1 MVLSVHCKQFILK
14 MWLFAFRRINLIV
27 NSLSLSIMRVL
38 LKIAIPFI
46 IFSLLFSCVGMAPIK
61 ETRLIDS
68 LNQVA
73 YFQHYK
79 DLDLSYQAA
88 KTAYESAT
96 LYLSGKAEACNNLG
110 FYSFM
115 RMDFD
120 TAERYFNEVYD
131 LTQNELELLIA
142 DVGMMKIYQRTAMNK
157 EFYDYRNT
165 AIRRIRRIDE
175 DKSLFVDKNERI
187 RLNYA
192 YTEFSIVSAI
202 YYYYLQ
208 QLPEARTSI
217 AEIKP
222 ELELVGDTAQLLYYH
237 YIKGS
242 ASLSDGDTPER
253 RKLNE
258 FDELYLTWQLSAAN
272 GYPYFE
278 GNSLQGLAN
287 LLISSDNFELF
298 QSRRSHAL
306 MQLGFPVNRSL
317 PLKLAQKALDKFHE
331 YDDIYQIAGAYVS
344 IGRYLNEHGHY
355 AEALDTLTKALDC
368 VNLHH
373 QMYYSDVNNKIDIL
387 EPYVERDTVYTE
399 VQWINSME
407 SGHKNVK
414 TVPEWISR
422 IREQLCV
429 SYSGLGMKFQ
439 SDYNRNIYL
448 DILKYTRQDKEL
460 ESRYLVL
467 QEESKQLNVILIFII
482 LGLIV
487 LFILF
492 WVFNKRSKERNRI
505 HTERLQLALDICQK
519 VTASI
524 PSDITIE
531 DDIIHAITTSILPEM
546 ERLVGAVGLSI
557 RLFDEDGVLTGSES
571 EIQCSGIVSTFNLN
585 VPDKELPI
593 GEFTIC
599 TSHRLSKDDLTLLN
613 VISPYIAWSIDN
625 GITFISLGDERE
637 RLDKQRYIFEQ
648 HIARGKRENLIKK
661 ACLAIV
667 NGIIPYIDRII
678 NEVYKLKEKGFIHD
692 KEIKTAKYQYIEE
705 LVTTINEY
713 NDILALWI
721 KMKQG
726 TLSLNIENF
735 AVDELFE
742 LVKKGRKTFEM
753 RQQTF
758 DVEKTEAIVKADKAL
773 TLFMINTL
781 TENARK
787 YTQPGGTVKVYTRS
801 TDEYIEISVED
812 NGRGLSPEDLAL
824 IQDEKVY
831 DSRMIGMKQNAEVE
845 ELKRMKGSGFGL
857 MNCKGIIEKYRKTNS
872 LFHVCL
878 FSVDSQLGKG
888 SRFYFRLPLGVRKIM
903 GVLLCLLL
911 PLGMTSCKPS
921 AVPSTDN
928 TIPSSLEPDR
938 YEELLEKA
946 WAFADT
952 AYYCNI
958 IEDYE
963 LALQYVDSTM
973 SYLNLHYTKTAR
985 NPHVYLAL
993 VGNEIPPELI
1003 WWEEMFET
1011 DYSVITYIRN
1021 EAAVSLLALKR
1032 WDAYSYNNKAFTA
1045 LYKLTGEDQS
1055 IEAYCRELESSTS
1068 NKIVGI
1074 IMCFLLLLSYM
1085 IIYYT
1090 LYVRKR
1096 LNNRYNLE
1104 QVLDINK
1111 NIFSSSLVRT
1121 EESVEAL
1128 QREENTLREI
1138 PQRIIA
1144 EAFEGINEL
1153 LDVESLSLAVYN
1165 EMHNR
1170 LEFASTDANEELPEM
1185 VQHSFDQQ
1193 AYIVEDCFEA
1203 FPLIVEVGDKQQC
1216 VGVLYI
1222 ERPEGT
1228 QQEDN
1233 HLLLELIA
1241 RYVAIVVFNAVV
1253 KLAVRYRDIESAY
1266 EDTHRASWE
1275 DSMLHV
1281 QNMVLDNCLSTI
1293 KHETIYY
1300 PNKIK
1305 QIIEKLTSKSL
1316 SSTEEQENVDAISE
1330 LIEYYKGIFTI
1341 LSSCAARQLEEV
1353 TFRRTTIDVDILL
1366 EYAQKYFQKSN
1377 KKNKER
1383 LELQT
1388 ECLSAKLRVLGDV
1401 NQLYFL
1407 LENLIDEAL
1416 QVKEEG
1422 LLRLQAV
1429 PDGQFVRFLFTDTR
1443 REKSIEELN
1452 QLFYPNLQRMTA
1464 GEKGGLCGTEFLIC
1478 KQIIR
1483 DHDEYAGR
1491 RGCRINAEPA
1501 PERGYIVYFTIA
1513 AMATEI
1519 SRRAV

>member
-1 MVLSVHCKQFILK
+1 
-14 MWLFAFRRINLIV
+14 
-27 NSLSLSIMRVL
+27 MRVL
-38 LKIAIPFI
+38 FKIAILSI
-46 IFSLLFSCVGMAPIK
+46 ILSLLFSCAGMAPIK
-61 ETRLIDS
+61 EMRLVDS

-73 YFQHYK
+73 YSFRYK
-79 DLDLSYQAA
+79 DLKQSYQAA
-88 KTAYESAT
+88 RTAYESAT
-96 LYLSGKAEACNNLG
+96 LHRAGKAEACNNLG
-110 FYSFM
+110 FYFFM

-120 TAERYFNEVYD
+120 TAERYYNEVYE
-131 LTQNELELLIA
+131 LTKNELELLIA

-157 EFYDYRNT
+157 EFYDYRNM

-175 DKSLFVDKNERI
+175 DKSLFVDKNERM

-208 QLPEARTSI
+208 QLPEARVSI
-217 AEIKP
+217 DEIKP
-222 ELELVGDTAQLLYYH
+222 ELELVGDTNQLMYYH

-242 ASLSDGDTPER
+242 ASLCEGDTPEH

-258 FDELYLTWQLSAAN
+258 FDELYLTWQLAAAN

-278 GNSLQGLAN
+278 GNSLQSLAN
-287 LLISSDNFELF
+287 ILISSDNFELY

-306 MQLGFPVNRSL
+306 MQLGFPVDRSL
-317 PLKLAQKALDKFHE
+317 PLKLARKALGKFRE

-373 QMYYSDVNNKIDIL
+373 HLYYACADKEIDVL
-387 EPYVERDTVYTE
+387 EPYVERDTAYTE
-399 VQWINSME
+399 VQWINDTE
-407 SGHKNVK
+407 SGHKTVK

-448 DILKYTRQDKEL
+448 EILKYTRQDKEL

-467 QEESKQLNVILIFII
+467 QEESRQLNVILFFII
-482 LGLIV
+482 LGFVV
-487 LFILF
+487 LVILF
-492 WVFNKRSKERNRI
+492 LVFNKRSKERNRV
-505 HTERLQLALDICQK
+505 HTERLRLALDICQK

-524 PSDITIE
+524 PSDITVE
-531 DDIIHAITTSILPEM
+531 DDIIHAVNTSILPEM
-546 ERLVGAVGLSI
+546 QRLVGAVGLSI
-557 RLFDEDGVLTGSES
+557 RLFDEDRKLVDGDK
-571 EIQCSGIVSTFNLN
+571 EIECSGIISTFNLN

-593 GEFTIC
+593 GEFTVC
-599 TSHRLSKDDLTLLN
+599 TSHGMSKDDLTLLN
-613 VISPYIAWSIDN
+613 VITPYIAWAIDN

-637 RLDKQRYIFEQ
+637 RLDKQRYVFEQ

-661 ACLAIV
+661 SCLAIV

-678 NEVYKLKEKGFIHD
+678 NEVYKLKEKGFIHNQH
-692 KEIKTAKYQYIEE
+692 IKTAKYQYIEE

-726 TLSLNIENF
+726 TLSLNVENF
-735 AVDELFE
+735 ELNELFE

-753 RQQTF
+753 KQQVF
-758 DVEKTEAIVKADKAL
+758 DVGSTDVVVKADRAL

-787 YTQPGGTVKVYTRS
+787 YTQEGGTVKVYARRA
-801 TDEYIEISVED
+801 DEYIEISVED
-812 NGRGLSPEDLAL
+812 NGRGLSPEDIAL

-831 DSRMIGMKQNAEVE
+831 DSRRIGMKESHEAE

-857 MNCKGIIEKYRKTNS
+857 MNCKGIIEKYRKTNP
-872 LFHVCL
+872 LFNVCM
-878 FSVDSQLGKG
+878 FSVDSELGKG
-888 SRFYFRLPLGVRKIM
+888 SRFYFRLPLGIRKTL

-911 PLGMTSCKPS
+911 PLGITSCRPS
-921 AVPSTDN
+921 AAPSVGDQTETQDF
-928 TIPSSLEPDR
+928 DR

-946 WAFADT
+946 SLFTDT

-958 IEDYE
+958 IENYE
-963 LALQYVDSTM
+963 LALQYVDSAIT
-973 SYLNLHYTKTAR
+973 YLNIHHQKTTQ
-985 NPHVYLAL
+985 PPYMYLTL
-993 VGNEIPPELI
+993 VGDETSTELI
-1003 WWEEMFET
+1003 WWEEMYNTNYHIIMDF
-1011 DYSVITYIRN
+1011 RN
-1021 EAAVSLLALKR
+1021 AAAVSFLALKR

-1045 LYKLTGEDQS
+1045 LYKLTSEDQS
-1055 IEAYCRELESSTS
+1055 LEAYCRELEGSTT

-1074 IMCFLLLLSYM
+1074 ILCFLLLLSYT
-1085 IIYYT
+1085 IVYYI

-1096 LNNRYNLE
+1096 LNNRWNLE

-1121 EESVEAL
+1121 EKSVEAL

-1138 PQRIIA
+1138 PRRIIA

-1153 LDVESLSLAVYN
+1153 LDIESLSLAVYN

-1170 LEFASTDANEELPEM
+1170 LEFASTAAIDVLPDM
-1185 VQHSFDQQ
+1185 VQRSYDQQ
-1193 AYIVEDCFEA
+1193 MYLEEGRFEA
-1203 FPLIVEVGDKQQC
+1203 FPLIVEVGEKQQC

-1222 ERPEGT
+1222 ERAEQI

-1241 RYVAIVVFNAVV
+1241 RYVAIVAFNAVV
-1253 KLAVRYRDIESAY
+1253 KLAVRFRDIESAY

-1305 QIIEKLTSKSL
+1305 LIIEKLTSQSL
-1316 SSTEEQENVDAISE
+1316 TQAEEKENVDAIDE

-1353 TFRRTTIDVDILL
+1353 TFRRTPIDVSLLL
-1366 EYAQKYFQKSN
+1366 EYAQKYFGKNN
-1377 KKNKER
+1377 KEYKER

-1388 ECLSAKLRVLGDV
+1388 ENASGNLQVLGDV

-1407 LENLIDEAL
+1407 FENLIDEAL
-1416 QVKEEG
+1416 QVKKEG
-1422 LLRLQAV
+1422 VLRLQTV
-1429 PDGQFVRFLFTDTR
+1429 SDGQFVRFLFVDTR
-1443 REKSIEELN
+1443 REKSVEELN
-1452 QLFYPNLQRMTA
+1452 QLFYPNLGRMTA
-1464 GEKGGLCGTEFLIC
+1464 GEKGALRGTEYLVC

-1501 PERGYIVYFTIA
+1501 PQGGYVVYFTIA
-1513 AMATEI
+1513 AVPTATFR
-1519 SRRAV
+1519 SKD

>member
-1 MVLSVHCKQFILK
+1 
-14 MWLFAFRRINLIV
+14 
-27 NSLSLSIMRVL
+27 MRAL
-38 LKIAIPFI
+38 LKIILF
-46 IFSLLFSCVGMAPIK
+46 FTVSSLLFSCVGMAPMK
-61 ETRLIDS
+61 ETRLVDS

-73 YFQHYK
+73 YSLHYK
-79 DLDLSYQAA
+79 DLQRSYQTALV
-88 KTAYESAT
+88 AYESAT
-96 LYLSGKAEACNNLG
+96 LHQSGKAEACNNLG

-115 RMDFD
+115 RMDFES
-120 TAERYFNEVYD
+120 AERYFNEVYE

-157 EFYDYRNT
+157 EFYDYRNM

-175 DKSLFVDKNERI
+175 DKTLFVDKNERM

-208 QLPEARTSI
+208 QLAEAKVSI

-222 ELELVGDTAQLLYYH
+222 ELELAGDTAQLLYYH

-253 RKLNE
+253 RKLND
-258 FDELYLTWQLSAAN
+258 FDELYLTWQLAASHN
-272 GYPYFE
+272 YSYFE

-287 LLISSDNFELF
+287 LLISSDNFEF
-298 QSRRSHAL
+298 YQSRRSHAL
-306 MQLGFPVNRSL
+306 LQLGFSVDRSL
-317 PLKLAQKALDKFHE
+317 PLNLAQKALEKFRE
-331 YDDIYQIAGAYVS
+331 YDDIYQIAGAYVT
-344 IGRYLNEHGHY
+344 IGRYLNEYGQY
-355 AEALDTLTKALDC
+355 ASALDTLTKALDC

-373 QMYYSDVNNKIDIL
+373 RLYYSSLEYSLDVL

-399 VQWINSME
+399 VKWINSIKDD
-407 SGHKNVK
+407 GRGVK

-448 DILKYTRQDKEL
+448 EILKYTRQDKEL

-467 QEESKQLNVILIFII
+467 QKESKQLNVILFFLV
-482 LGLIV
+482 LGVVV
-487 LFILF
+487 LFVLLWI
-492 WVFNKRSKERNRI
+492 FNKHSKKRNKT

-524 PSDITIE
+524 PSDITVE
-531 DDIIHAITTSILPEM
+531 GDIIHAITTSILPEM
-546 ERLVGAVGLSI
+546 NRLVGAVGLDI
-557 RLFDEDGVLTGSES
+557 QLFDEDRKLVKSDATT
-571 EIQCSGIVSTFNLN
+571 QCDGIASTFNLN

-599 TSHRLSKDDLTLLN
+599 TLHRLSTDDMTLLN
-613 VISPYIAWSIDN
+613 VITPYIAWAIDN

-661 ACLAIV
+661 SCLAIV

-678 NEVYKLKEKGFIHD
+678 NEVYKLREKGFIHD
-692 KEIKTAKYQYIEE
+692 KEIKASKYQYIEE

-735 AVDELFE
+735 ELNELFE

-753 RQQTF
+753 KELTF
-758 DVEKTEAIVKADKAL
+758 DVETTDAVVKADRAL

-787 YTQPGGTVKVYTRS
+787 YTQTGGSVKVYAQR
-801 TDEYIEISVED
+801 TDEYVEISIED
-812 NGRGLSPEDLAL
+812 NGRGLSPEDIAL

-831 DSRMIGMKQNAEVE
+831 DSRMIGMKDDRESE
-845 ELKRMKGSGFGL
+845 ELKKMKGSGFGL
-857 MNCKGIIEKYRKTNS
+857 MNCKGIVEKYRKTNS

-878 FSVDSQLGKG
+878 FSVDSELGKG
-888 SRFYFRLPLGVRKIM
+888 SRFYFRLPLGIRKM
-903 GVLLCLLL
+903 LGVLLCILL
-911 PLGMTSCKPS
+911 PWGMMSCKS
-921 AVPSTDN
+921 SGQSSIENNAVATVNIDS
-928 TIPSSLEPDR
+928 

-946 WAFADT
+946 SAFTDT
-952 AYYCNI
+952 AYYCNV
-958 IEDYE
+958 IEEYE
-963 LALQYVDSTM
+963 LALQYVDSAMT
-973 SYLNLHYTKTAR
+973 YLNDHYRKTAAT
-985 NPHVYLAL
+985 PHVYLTLGGDGTPA
-993 VGNEIPPELI
+993 ELI
-1003 WWEEMFET
+1003 WREEMFYT
-1011 DYSVITYIRN
+1011 DYAVIMDIRN
-1021 EAAVSLLALKR
+1021 GAAVSLLALKR
-1032 WDAYSYNNKAFTA
+1032 WDAYAYNNKAFTA
-1045 LYKLTGEDQS
+1045 MYKLTSEDQS
-1055 IEAYCRELESSTS
+1055 LETYCRELEGSTT

-1074 IMCFLLLLSYM
+1074 ILCFSLLLSYM
-1085 IIYYT
+1085 IVYYI

-1096 LNNRYNLE
+1096 LRNRWNLE

-1138 PQRIIA
+1138 PKRIIA

-1153 LDVESLSLAVYN
+1153 LDIESLGLAVYN
-1165 EMHNR
+1165 EMRNR
-1170 LEFASTDANEELPEM
+1170 LEFASTTGMDVFPEM
-1185 VQHSFDQQ
+1185 VQR
-1193 AYIVEDCFEA
+1193 AYDNQMYLSEENSEA
-1203 FPLIVEVGDKQQC
+1203 FPLIVEVGENLQC

-1222 ERPEGT
+1222 ERPEGV

-1241 RYVAIVVFNAVV
+1241 RYVAVVVFNAVV

-1305 QIIEKLTSKSL
+1305 LIIERLTAKSL
-1316 SSTEEQENVDAISE
+1316 TLIEEKENVDAINE

-1353 TFRRTTIDVDILL
+1353 TFRRTTIKVSDLL
-1366 EYAQKYFQKSN
+1366 EYARRYFKKSN
-1377 KKNKER
+1377 KEYKDS

-1388 ECLSAKLRVLGDV
+1388 ENTSGDFCVLGDI

-1407 LENLIDEAL
+1407 FENLITEAL
-1416 QVKEEG
+1416 QVKEG
-1422 LLRLQAV
+1422 GVLRLQSV
-1429 PDGQFVRFLFTDTR
+1429 PDGKFVRFLFTDTR
-1443 REKSIEELN
+1443 REKNVEALN
-1452 QLFYPNLQRMTA
+1452 QLFYPSLERMTA
-1464 GEKGGLCGTEFLIC
+1464 GDKGVLRGTEYLVC

-1501 PERGYIVYFTIA
+1501 PEGGYTVYFTIA
-1513 AMATEI
+1513 ATT
-1519 SRRAV
+1519 RRSEA

>member
-1 MVLSVHCKQFILK
+1 
-14 MWLFAFRRINLIV
+14 
-27 NSLSLSIMRVL
+27 MRVL
-38 LKIAIPFI
+38 LKIAISFI
-46 IFSLLFSCVGMAPIK
+46 IISLLFSCVGMTPMK
-61 ETRLIDS
+61 ETRLVDS
-68 LNQVA
+68 LNQVS
-73 YFQHYK
+73 YFYHYK
-79 DLDLSYQAA
+79 DLNLSYEAA
-88 KTAYESAT
+88 KAAYESAV
-96 LYLSGKAEACNNLG
+96 LHRMGKAEACNNLG
-110 FYSFM
+110 FHAFM
-115 RMDFD
+115 CMDFD
-120 TAERYFNEVYD
+120 TAEQYFNEVYT
-131 LTQNELELLIA
+131 LTNNELELLIA

-175 DKSLFVDKNERI
+175 DKTLFVDKHERI

-208 QLPEARTSI
+208 QLPEARKSI
-217 AEIKP
+217 NEIKP
-222 ELELVGDTAQLLYYH
+222 DIELVGDTSQLLYYH

-253 RKLNE
+253 QKLNE
-258 FDELYLTWQLSAAN
+258 FDELYLTWRLAAEK

-278 GNSLQGLAN
+278 GNGLQGLAN
-287 LLISSDNFELF
+287 LLISSENFELF
-298 QSRRSHAL
+298 QNRRPHPLS
-306 MQLGFPVNRSL
+306 QFGFPVDRSL
-317 PLKLAQKALDKFHE
+317 PLRLAQKALGKFRE
-331 YDDIYQIAGAYVS
+331 YNDIYQIAGAYVS

-355 AEALDTLTKALDC
+355 AEALDTLTKALGY

-373 QMYYSDVNNKIDIL
+373 QRYYTNDGDSIDVLK
-387 EPYVERDTVYTE
+387 PYVDRDTIYTE
-399 VQWINSME
+399 VQWINGIE
-407 SGHKNVK
+407 EGGGRNVK

-448 DILKYTRQDKEL
+448 EILKYTRQDKEL

-467 QEESKQLNVILIFII
+467 QEESKKLNVILLF
-482 LGLIV
+482 IV
-487 LFILF
+487 LGFIVLIFLF
-492 WVFNKRSKERNRI
+492 WIFNKRSKERNGI
-505 HTERLQLALDICQK
+505 HTERLQLSLDICQN

-524 PSDITIE
+524 PSDVAAE
-531 DDIIHAITTSILPEM
+531 EDIIHAIISSIFPYM
-546 ERLVGAVGLSI
+546 QRLVGATGLSI
-557 RLFDEDGVLTGSES
+557 RLFDEDGVMVES
-571 EIQCSGIVSTFNLN
+571 NDENLHQGIVSTFDLN
-585 VPDKELPI
+585 VPDKEKPI
-593 GEFTIC
+593 GDLTIH
-599 TSHRLSKDDLTLLN
+599 TSHRLSKDDFTLLN
-613 VISPYIAWSIDN
+613 VITPYIAWAIDN
-625 GITFISLGDERE
+625 GMTFISLGDERE

-692 KEIKTAKYQYIEE
+692 KDIKAAKYQYIEE

-735 AVDELFE
+735 VLDELFE

-753 RQQTF
+753 KQQTF
-758 DVEKTEAIVKADKAL
+758 DVEQTGVVVKADRAL

-787 YTQPGGTVKVYTRS
+787 YTQPGGTVKVYARS
-801 TDEYIEISVED
+801 TDEYVEISVED

-831 DSRMIGMKQNAEVE
+831 DSRMIGMKGNADAE
-845 ELKRMKGSGFGL
+845 ELKKVKGSGFGL
-857 MNCKGIIEKYRKTNS
+857 MNCKGIIEKYRKTNP

-878 FSVDSQLGKG
+878 FSADSQAGKG
-888 SRFYFRLPLGVRKIM
+888 SRFYFRLPLGVRKTLGI
-903 GVLLCLLL
+903 LLCLLL
-911 PLGMTSCKPS
+911 PLGMISCKPS
-921 AVPSTDN
+921 ATSAVENASA
-928 TIPSSLEPDR
+928 SLSLDQ

-946 WAFADT
+946 SAFADT
-952 AYYCNI
+952 AFYCNV
-958 IEDYE
+958 IEEYE

-973 SYLNLHYTKTAR
+973 TYLNLHYTKTSR
-985 NPHVYLAL
+985 NPHVYLTL
-993 VGNEIPPELI
+993 IGDETPTELT

-1011 DYSVITYIRN
+1011 DYSVIMYIRN

-1055 IEAYCRELESSTS
+1055 LEAYCRELESSTS

-1074 IMCFLLLLSYM
+1074 ILCFLLLLSYM
-1085 IIYYT
+1085 IIYYI

-1104 QVLDINK
+1104 QVLEINK

-1170 LEFASTDANEELPEM
+1170 LEFASTVANESLPEM
-1185 VQHSFDQQ
+1185 VQRSFDRQV
-1193 AYIVEDCFEA
+1193 YIIEGCFEA
-1203 FPLIVEVGDKQQC
+1203 FPLIVEVGEKQQC

-1233 HLLLELIA
+1233 HLLLVLIA

-1253 KLAVRYRDIESAY
+1253 KLAIRYRDIESAY

-1316 SSTEEQENVDAISE
+1316 SQAGEQENVDAISE

-1353 TFRRTTIDVDILL
+1353 TFRRTTIDVDALL
-1366 EYAQKYFQKSN
+1366 EYAKKYF
-1377 KKNKER
+1377 KKNNKEYKGQ

-1388 ECLSAKLRVLGDV
+1388 ENLSGKLYVLGDV
-1401 NQLYFL
+1401 NQLHFL

-1422 LLRLQAV
+1422 ILRLQVV

-1443 REKSIEELN
+1443 REKSVEELN
-1452 QLFYPNLQRMTA
+1452 QLFYPNLGRMTS
-1464 GEKGGLCGTEFLIC
+1464 GEKGALRGTEYLIC

-1501 PERGYIVYFTIA
+1501 PEGGYTVYFTI
-1513 AMATEI
+1513 
-1519 SRRAV
+1519 SKR

>member
-1 MVLSVHCKQFILK
+1 
-14 MWLFAFRRINLIV
+14 
-27 NSLSLSIMRVL
+27 
-38 LKIAIPFI
+38 
-46 IFSLLFSCVGMAPIK
+46 MAPMK
-61 ETRLIDS
+61 ETRLVDS

-79 DLDLSYQAA
+79 DLSLSYEAA
-88 KTAYESAT
+88 MAAYEAAT
-96 LYLSGKAEACNNLG
+96 LHGAGKAEACNNLG
-110 FYSFM
+110 FHAFM

-120 TAERYFNEVYD
+120 TAERYFKEVYD
-131 LTQNELELLIA
+131 LTQNELERLIA

-165 AIRRIRRIDE
+165 AIKRIRRIDE
-175 DKSLFVDKNERI
+175 DKSLFVDKYEKI

-208 QLPEARTSI
+208 QIPEAKVSI
-217 AEIKP
+217 NEIKP
-222 ELELVGDTAQLLYYH
+222 DIELVGDTGQILYYH

-242 ASLSDGDTPER
+242 ASLCDGDTQER
-253 RKLNE
+253 QKLNE
-258 FDELYLTWQLSAAN
+258 FDELYLTWQLAAMS

-278 GNSLQGLAN
+278 GNGLQGLAN
-287 LLISSDNFELF
+287 ILISSDNFELF
-298 QSRRSHAL
+298 LTRRSHAL
-306 MQLGFPVNRSL
+306 TQLGFPVDRSL
-317 PLKLAQKALDKFHE
+317 PLKLAQKALGKFRE

-355 AEALDTLTKALDC
+355 AEALDTLKKALDC
-368 VNLHH
+368 VNQHH
-373 QMYYSDVNNKIDIL
+373 QMYYAHEGSELDIL

-399 VQWINSME
+399 VQWINGTE
-407 SGHKNVK
+407 GDHKHVK

-448 DILKYTRQDKEL
+448 EILKYTRQDKEL

-467 QEESKQLNVILIFII
+467 QQESKQLNMILFFIVM
-482 LGLIV
+482 GLIV
-487 LFILF
+487 LILLF
-492 WVFNKRSKERNRI
+492 WIFNKRSKERNRI

-524 PSDITIE
+524 PSDITVE
-531 DDIIHAITTSILPEM
+531 DDIIEAITSSILPEM
-546 ERLVGAVGLSI
+546 GRLVGAKELAI
-557 RLFDEDGVLTGSES
+557 RLLDEEKVEEPDNQMSCPGVR
-571 EIQCSGIVSTFNLN
+571 STFNLS
-585 VPDKELPI
+585 VPDKEYPI
-593 GEFTIC
+593 GELMVC
-599 TSHRLSKDDLTLLN
+599 TSHRLSKDDQTILN
-613 VISPYIAWSIDN
+613 VITPYIAWAIDN
-625 GITFISLGDERE
+625 GMTFISLGDERE
-637 RLDKQRYIFEQ
+637 RLEKQRYIFEQ

-661 ACLAIV
+661 SCLAIV

-692 KEIKTAKYQYIEE
+692 KEIKAAKYQYIEE

-735 AVDELFE
+735 ELDELFE
-742 LVKKGRKTFEM
+742 LVRKGRKTFEM
-753 RQQTF
+753 KQQTF
-758 DVEKTEAIVKADKAL
+758 DVEPTDVVIKADRAL

-787 YTQPGGTVKVYTRS
+787 YTPSGGSVKVYARRA
-801 TDEYIEISVED
+801 DEYVEISVED
-812 NGRGLSPEDLAL
+812 NGRGLSPEDVAL

-831 DSRMIGMKQNAEVE
+831 DSRTIGMKENKEAE
-845 ELKRMKGSGFGL
+845 ELKRMKGSGFGI
-857 MNCKGIIEKYRKTNS
+857 MNCKGIIEKYRKTNP
-872 LFHVCL
+872 LFQVCM
-878 FSVDSQLGKG
+878 FSVDSELGKG
-888 SRFYFRLPLGVRKIM
+888 SRFYFRLPLGIRKTL

-911 PLGMTSCKPS
+911 PFGMTSC
-921 AVPSTDN
+921 N
-928 TIPSSLEPDR
+928 SSEDITTKKTVDVAL
-938 YEELLEKA
+938 YSGGAEELLEEA
-946 WAFADT
+946 SAFADT
-952 AYYCNI
+952 AYYCNVT
-958 IEDYE
+958 EDYE
-963 LALQYVDSTM
+963 LALQYLDSAIT
-973 SYLNLHYTKTAR
+973 YLNTHYKEYAR
-985 NPHVYLAL
+985 NPQVYLTL
-993 VGNEIPPELI
+993 VGDETPAELI
-1003 WWEEMFET
+1003 WWDKVFDT
-1011 DYSVITYIRN
+1011 DYRVIMDIRN
-1021 EAAVSLLALKR
+1021 SAAVSFLALKR

-1045 LYKLTGEDQS
+1045 LYKLTSEDQS
-1055 IEAYCRELESSTS
+1055 LEAYCRELEGSTT

-1090 LYVRKR
+1090 VYVRKR
-1096 LNNRYNLE
+1096 LKNRWNLE

-1111 NIFSSSLVRT
+1111 NVFSSSMVRT

-1138 PQRIIA
+1138 PRKIIT

-1153 LDVESLSLAVYN
+1153 MDVESISLAVYN
-1165 EMHNR
+1165 EMRHR
-1170 LEFASTDANEELPEM
+1170 LEFASTTSNGELPEM
-1185 VQHSFDQQ
+1185 VQQSFDSQKHL
-1193 AYIVEDCFEA
+1193 AEGCFEA
-1203 FPLIVEVGDKQQC
+1203 FPLIVEVGEKQQC

-1222 ERPEGT
+1222 EQPEGV
-1228 QQEDN
+1228 QQEEN
-1233 HLLLELIA
+1233 HLLLELMA

-1316 SSTEEQENVDAISE
+1316 TQAEEEDNVDAIGE

-1353 TFRRTTIDVDILL
+1353 TFRRTTIDTAGLL
-1366 EYAQKYFQKSN
+1366 AYAQKYF
-1377 KKNKER
+1377 KKNNREYKDR
-1383 LELQT
+1383 IELQV
-1388 ECLSAKLRVLGDV
+1388 ENLSGDLQVLGDL
-1401 NQLYFL
+1401 NQLHFL

-1422 LLRLQAV
+1422 VLRLQTV
-1429 PDGQFVRFLFTDTR
+1429 PDGKFVRFLFTDTR
-1443 REKSIEELN
+1443 QNKTVEELN
-1452 QLFYPNLQRMTA
+1452 QLFYPNLQRMTS
-1464 GEKGGLCGTEFLIC
+1464 GEKGALRGTEYLVC

-1501 PERGYIVYFTIA
+1501 PENGFIVYFTVPK
-1513 AMATEI
+1513 
-1519 SRRAV
+1519 R

>member
-1 MVLSVHCKQFILK
+1 M
-14 MWLFAFRRINLIV
+14 
-27 NSLSLSIMRVL
+27 
-38 LKIAIPFI
+38 
-46 IFSLLFSCVGMAPIK
+46 FSCVGIAPIK

-68 LNQVA
+68 LNQIA
-73 YFQHYK
+73 YYQHYK

-88 KTAYESAT
+88 RTAYESAT

-175 DKSLFVDKNERI
+175 DKSLFVDKNEKI

-208 QLPEARTSI
+208 QLPEARVSI

-222 ELELVGDTAQLLYYH
+222 ELELAGDTAQLLYYH

-272 GYPYFE
+272 YYPYFE

-306 MQLGFPVNRSL
+306 MQFGFPVDRSL
-317 PLKLAQKALDKFHE
+317 PLKLAQKALGKFRE

-355 AEALDTLTKALDC
+355 AEALDTLSKALDC

-373 QMYYSDVNNKIDIL
+373 QMYYSDVNNRIDIL

-407 SGHKNVK
+407 GNHKNVK

-467 QEESKQLNVILIFII
+467 QEESKQLNAILLFII

-492 WVFNKRSKERNRI
+492 WVFNRRSKVRNRI
-505 HTERLQLALDICQK
+505 HTERLQLVLDICQK

-524 PSDITIE
+524 PSDIAIG

-546 ERLVGAVGLSI
+546 QRLVGAVELSI
-557 RLFDEDGVLTGSES
+557 RLYDENGVLAESAASET
-571 EIQCSGIVSTFNLN
+571 QCSGIVSTFNLN

-613 VISPYIAWSIDN
+613 VITPYIAWAIDN
-625 GITFISLGDERE
+625 GMTFISLGDERE

-661 ACLAIV
+661 SCLAIV

-678 NEVYKLKEKGFIHD
+678 NEVYKLKEKGFIHNKD
-692 KEIKTAKYQYIEE
+692 IKTAKYQYIEE
-705 LVTTINEY
+705 LVTKINEY

-735 AVDELFE
+735 ELNELFE

-753 RQQTF
+753 RQQEF
-758 DVEKTEAIVKADKAL
+758 DVESTDVVVKADRAL

-787 YTQPGGTVKVYTRS
+787 YTQAGGTVNVYARR
-801 TDEYIEISVED
+801 TDEYVEISVED
-812 NGRGLSPEDLAL
+812 NGRGLSPEDVAL

-831 DSRMIGMKQNAEVE
+831 DSRMIGMKENNETE

-857 MNCKGIIEKYRKTNS
+857 MNCKGIIEKYRKTNP
-872 LFHVCL
+872 LFHVCM
-878 FSVDSQLGKG
+878 FSVDSKLGKG
-888 SRFYFRLPLGVRKIM
+888 SRFYFRLPLGVRKTLGII
-903 GVLLCLLL
+903 LCLLL
-911 PLGMTSCKPS
+911 PLGMMSCKPS
-921 AVPSTDN
+921 VNSSVDN
-928 TIPSSLEPDR
+928 KASATLDFNR
-938 YEELLEKA
+938 HEELLEKA
-946 WAFADT
+946 SAFTDT

-958 IEDYE
+958 IENYE
-963 LALQYVDSTM
+963 LALQYVDSAMT
-973 SYLNLHYTKTAR
+973 YLNIHYQKTAR
-985 NPHVYLAL
+985 NPHVYLTLDGDETPA
-993 VGNEIPPELI
+993 ELI
-1003 WWEEMFET
+1003 WREEMFYT
-1011 DYSVITYIRN
+1011 DYPVIMDIRN
-1021 EAAVSLLALKR
+1021 GAAVSLLALKR

-1045 LYKLTGEDQS
+1045 LYKLTSEDQS
-1055 IEAYCRELESSTS
+1055 LEAYCRELEGSTT

-1074 IMCFLLLLSYM
+1074 ILCFLLLLSYM
-1085 IIYYT
+1085 TVSYI

-1096 LNNRYNLE
+1096 LNNRWNLE

-1121 EESVEAL
+1121 EESMEAL

-1138 PQRIIA
+1138 PRRVIA

-1153 LDVESLSLAVYN
+1153 LDIESLSLAVYN

-1170 LEFASTDANEELPEM
+1170 LEFASTAAIDVLPEM
-1185 VQHSFDQQ
+1185 VQQSFDHQTYL
-1193 AYIVEDCFEA
+1193 ADGNCEA
-1203 FPLIVEVGDKQQC
+1203 FPLIVEVGEKLQC
-1216 VGVLYI
+1216 VGVLYL
-1222 ERPEGT
+1222 ERPEGV

-1305 QIIEKLTSKSL
+1305 LIIEKLTSKSL
-1316 SSTEEQENVDAISE
+1316 TLAEEKENVDAIGE

-1353 TFRRTTIDVDILL
+1353 TFRRTTINVSVLL
-1366 EYAQKYFQKSN
+1366 EYAQKYFRKN
-1377 KKNKER
+1377 NKEYKGK
-1383 LELQT
+1383 LELVT
-1388 ECLSAKLRVLGDV
+1388 ENLSGDVRVLGDV

-1407 LENLIDEAL
+1407 FENLIDEAL

-1422 LLRLQAV
+1422 ILRLQTI
-1429 PDGQFVRFLFTDTR
+1429 PDGQFVRFLLTDTR
-1443 REKSIEELN
+1443 REKSVEELN
-1452 QLFYPNLQRMTA
+1452 QLFYPSLQRMTA
-1464 GEKGGLCGTEFLIC
+1464 GEKGVLRGTEYLVC

-1501 PERGYIVYFTIA
+1501 PEGGYIVYFTIA
-1513 AMATEI
+1513 AGGGNMPQ
-1519 SRRAV
+1519 RGLV